1 MDDEKITIWFDA
13 SKSEGL
19 NPKKGYEEFFKK
31 MKHDYKCSL
40 NKEEIDISNL
50 EGIKIFILGMPRQM
64 FNAKELE
71 HLKQFVHSGRSL
83 LVFLGEGGEVK
94 NNTNINYLLEQF
106 KISVNN
112 DWVVRTSYY
121 KYLHPKESFISNG
134 CLSKD
139 FVRVWKGL
147 QIRSDASNA
156 AGGKYSKKYA
166 DLNDDG
172 GSKEERAGLEF
183 VYWYGATI
191 NTVHPAFPILGSGS
205 VSYPTERPI
214 LAGYVDKSRGGKV
227 LVCGSLRM
235 FDDEFIKAEDNTKV
249 LNGIMRF
256 LGNNDTQLSDVNKKE
271 ENDTVDYVRVANT
284 PALAG
289 RVRSWL
295 QESEELPKDFT
306 LMFNQDLFKFDT
318 HLVPEAVKLYKELD
332 VKHEPLTLIPPTFE
346 TPMPSL
352 EPAVFPP
359 SLKELDP
366 PNLELFDL
374 DEHFANEKIKLAQLT
389 NKCTDEDIEYYIKQA
404 GDTLGVS
411 KYVADM
417 ENPKAILHY
426 VFTELIKMKSSS
438 FS

>member
-1 MDDEKITIWFDA
+1 MEDEKITICFDA

-31 MKHDYKCSL
+31 MKHDYKWSL
-40 NKEEIDISNL
+40 NKDEIDIANL
-50 EGIKIFILGMPRQM
+50 DGIKILILGMPKQM

-83 LVFLGEGGEVK
+83 LVFLGEGGEQK

-112 DWVVRTSYY
+112 DSVVRTSYY
-121 KYLHPKESFISNG
+121 KYLHPKEAYISHG
-134 CLSKD
+134 CLSND
-139 FVRVWKGL
+139 FVRICKGL
-147 QIRSDASNA
+147 ALRPDASSVG
-156 AGGKYSKKYA
+156 GGKYSKKYA
-166 DLNDDG
+166 DKTEESGIKDDK
-172 GSKEERAGLEF
+172 SGLEY

-191 NTVHPAFPILGSGS
+191 NTIHPAFPILGTGP

-214 LAGYVDKSRGGKV
+214 LAGYVDKAKGGKV
-227 LVCGSLRM
+227 VVWGSLRM
-235 FDDEFIKAEDNTKV
+235 FDDEFIKSEDNSKI
-249 LNGIMRF
+249 LNGIMRY
-256 LGNNDTQLSDVNKKE
+256 LGDNERNLNDVHKKE
-271 ENDTVDYVRVANT
+271 DNDTVDYPRVPDT
-284 PALAG
+284 SGLAAK
-289 RVRSWL
+289 VRSWL
-295 QESEELPKDFT
+295 QESEDLPKDFT
-306 LMFNQDLFKFDT
+306 VLFNQGLFQFDTNLVPDTLKLFKD
-318 HLVPEAVKLYKELD
+318 LD

-359 SLKELDP
+359 SLKELEP

-374 DEHFANEKIKLAQLT
+374 DEQFANEKIKLAQLT
-389 NKCTDEDIEYYIKQA
+389 NKCTDEDIDYYIRQC
-404 GDTLGVS
+404 GDVLGAS
-411 KYVADM
+411 KHVADM

-426 VFTELIKMKSSS
+426 VFMELVKFKNSS